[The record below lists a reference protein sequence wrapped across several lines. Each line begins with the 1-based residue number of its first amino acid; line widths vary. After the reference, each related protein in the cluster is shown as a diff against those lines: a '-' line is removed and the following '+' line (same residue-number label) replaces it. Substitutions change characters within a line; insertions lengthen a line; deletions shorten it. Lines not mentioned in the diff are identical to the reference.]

1 MHKNYHLKHLS
12 LALALCSALPASHVY
27 AAANFSITPM
37 NGPVFPSSIYS
48 GETVYAYYTIT
59 NKTSSTRSGYRIQG
73 LPASVT
79 QVTNSANPAYCQNQ
93 ISLTAGSSCTLLL
106 SISKPVKSSFALC
119 KGNSCTTADTP
130 LNVKQST
137 FLPPEVVGGQYS
149 DGAVLYPLLA
159 NSQNDGSTWTYVI
172 EKSKS
177 LPAGFTNLGAF
188 FTTSC
193 SGLNCVAGGNYVDGS
208 IFYPLLAY
216 SQNGGA
222 TWTYTIEKGKNLPAG
237 FANGGLFFN
246 VNCSGLNCVAGG
258 QYSDGSIVYPL
269 LASSLDGGTTW
280 TYVID
285 KSKNLPSGFSNLSNL
300 GTVSCS
306 GLNCVTGGFYTDSL
320 NTQYPIL
327 AHSQNGGTSWTYVI
341 DKSKSLP
348 LGYAGSGVF
357 SGVSC
362 SGLHCVAG
370 GQYADSSIRY
380 PLLAYS
386 QNGGA
391 TWTYAIDQSK
401 TLPSGF
407 ANLGT
412 FYSVGCS
419 GLNCVAGGQYSDGL
433 TQYPLLAYSQNGGA
447 TWTYTIEKGK
457 NLPAGFANGGLFF
470 NVNCSGLNCVAGGQ
484 YSDGS
489 IVYPLLASS
498 LDGGTTWT
506 YTIEKAKNLPSGFTD
521 KGTFLGVTCSGSR
534 CIASGLYFD
543 NSIQYPLVANSQ
555 NGGATWTYTIEASK
569 PLPLDFSTGGFINS
583 GVVSSLLP
591 ESVALTYQVPESY
604 HLMGI
609 PNWD

>member
-1 MHKNYHLKHLS
+1 MNKKYHLKHLS
-12 LALALCSALPASHVY
+12 LALALCSALPTSLVY

-37 NGPVFPSSIYS
+37 IGPVFPSSIYS

-59 NKTSSTRSGYRIQG
+59 NKTSSTRAGYMIQG

-93 ISLTAGSSCTLLL
+93 ITLTAGSSCTLLL

-119 KGNSCTTADTP
+119 KGTSCTTADTP

-137 FLPPEVVGGQYS
+137 FLPPEVAGGQYS
-149 DGAVLYPLLA
+149 DGAILYPLLA
-159 NSQNDGSTWTYVI
+159 NSQNGGATWSYVI
-172 EKSKS
+172 EKSKN
-177 LPAGFTNLGAF
+177 LPSGFTNLGAF

-193 SGLNCVAGGNYVDGS
+193 SGLNCVAGGNYADGP
-208 IFYPLLAY
+208 IYYPLLAY
-216 SQNGGA
+216 SQNGGG
-222 TWTYTIEKGKNLPAG
+222 TWTYSLDKNTPLPSG
-237 FANGGLFFN
+237 FSGYGNFESIS
-246 VNCSGLNCVAGG
+246 CSGLNCTAVG
-258 QYSDGSIVYPL
+258 QYIDGGILFPL
-269 LASSLDGGTTW
+269 LANSQNNGATW

-285 KSKNLPSGFSNLSNL
+285 KSQNLPSGFSNFSNL

-306 GLNCVTGGFYTDSL
+306 GLNCVAGGFYADSL

-327 AHSQNGGTSWTYVI
+327 ANSQNGGTTWTYVI

-348 LGYAGSGVF
+348 TGYAGSGVF
-357 SGVSC
+357 YGVSC

-380 PLLAYS
+380 PILAYS

-391 TWTYAIDQSK
+391 TWTYAIDKSK

-412 FYSVGCS
+412 FYSVSCS

-457 NLPAGFANGGLFF
+457 NLPAGFADGGLFF
-470 NVNCSGLNCVAGGQ
+470 SVNCSGLNCVAGGQ

-489 IVYPLLASS
+489 ILYPLLASS
-498 LDGGTTWT
+498 QDGGTTWT
-506 YTIEKAKNLPSGFTD
+506 YTIAKGKNLPAGFTD
-521 KGTFLGVTCSGSR
+521 NGTFLSMNCSGSS
-534 CIASGLYFD
+534 CVASGLYSD

-555 NGGATWTYTIEASK
+555 DGGVTWIYSIDASK
-569 PLPLDFSTGGFINS
+569 TLPFDFSTGGFINS

-591 ESVALTYQVPESY
+591 ESLALAYQVPESY
-604 HLMGI
+604 HAMEI
-609 PNWD
+609 PQWR